1 MSDPSQKANNL
12 VDVNASDLF
21 GDGIVNQSNLARAMI
36 QKYQSME
43 INMNEDIDINSEPS
57 SASHQM
63 II

>member
-21 GDGIVNQSNLARAMI
+21 GDGIVNQSNLARTMI
-36 QKYQSME
+36 HKYQNMDT
-43 INMNEDIDINSEPS
+43 NMNEDIDINSEPS